1 MSSGKAWETPRN
13 LAIVVATVAVLCTAL
28 GYKLG
33 TQPQIIRVQVYA
45 LPP

>member
-13 LAIVVATVAVLCTAL
+13 LAIAVAIVAVLCTAL

-33 TQPQIIRVQVYA
+33 SQPQIIQVQVHA